1 MKQKIDDI
9 EEIED
14 IELTDYP
21 YLGIGKKPNHN
32 KQHYATDEQLE
43 RIIGG

>member
-1 MKQKIDDI
+1 MKEINAHA
-9 EEIED
+9 EIED